1 MGIPT
6 GMKDGIVL
14 ASLEEGR
21 ILQAYPL
28 VREVAPDIAMEA
40 WRDYARGV
48 LVDSSNLREEE
59 QGIIA
64 AWAQNRYLRGLFV
77 YRMLPD
83 VQCGRVLAAEFFVG
97 GSPFRQELLADRLL
111 TGAETLARKL
121 SCKAV
126 HAGLPT
132 HPDWLAEHLAERG
145 YREHSRSLCRP
156 LKVSATAR

>member
-1 MGIPT
+1 
-6 GMKDGIVL
+6 MKDGIVL

-28 VREVAPDIAMEA
+28 VREVAPAIAMEA

-48 LVDSSNLREEE
+48 MGEATGDREE

-83 VQCGRVLAAEFFVG
+83 VQCGPVLAAEFFVG
-97 GSPFRQELLADRLL
+97 GSPFRQELVADRLL
-111 TGAETLARKL
+111 VAAESLACKL

-132 HPDWLAEHLAERG
+132 RPDWLADHLAERG
-145 YREHSRSLCRP
+145 YSEHSRSMCRP
-156 LKVSATAR
+156 LKVSAAAR